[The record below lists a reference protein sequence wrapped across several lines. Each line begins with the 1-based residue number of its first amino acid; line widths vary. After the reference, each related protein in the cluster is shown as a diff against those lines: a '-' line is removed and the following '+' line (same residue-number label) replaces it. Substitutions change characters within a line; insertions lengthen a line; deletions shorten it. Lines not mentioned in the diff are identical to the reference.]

1 MILEFFQHTYFIGI
15 VFTLIVLSVLCQIM
29 IGVLYQNLLQET
41 DNMAITDNKLLKQ
54 CKLKFS
60 NCYELNKGNINI
72 PVYVDKFMS
81 QIRFARMTLT
91 SMTHLP
97 GQLML
102 LSVFVAGLG
111 ACIGIISGQ
120 TLGELMPYYIV
131 SLFGLYVYFSVT
143 ALVDIKTKGQLLR
156 TSLIDYLE
164 NHMIKQLELI
174 KEKEMKSFI
183 RKTEE
188 GNAEEPGVVRT
199 KINESVDGEKE
210 LEDIL
215 QEFLQEYLM

>member
-41 DNMAITDNKLLKQ
+41 DNMAITDNRLLKQ

-164 NHMIKQLELI
+164 NHMIKQLELVQ
-174 KEKEMKSFI
+174 EKEMQPFIHKKSEG
-183 RKTEE
+183 RVAEQEE
-188 GNAEEPGVVRT
+188 KHT
-199 KINESVDGEKE
+199 DSLFTCGEQEE
-210 LEDIL
+210 LERL
-215 QEFLQEYLM
+215 LREFLA